1 MTIKCSVRNGRQPIH
16 MSILLNSE
24 DRITATTEV
33 MMMKSIPTDIV
44 TMETEVCSRVAKEG
58 KVYIQEYNSCC
69 HGRFQCPLYHDNTI
83 KCCHSN
89 CAINNGP
96 ILQREE
102 IANSTSQLEG
112 ASVNS
117 EIQSG
122 CYGPTIG
129 ADVNGNPNHS
139 CYILA
144 KDITQRSRSRSASRS
159 QQYNCIGAQNVLL
172 NQSRPLELRES
183 WPSGGS
189 SEPRDSLIDAAQSHN
204 SKSNPANYHHNV
216 PQNPATCSP
225 PAALQGLKSSTR
237 WSSNSASSSSQL
249 STNQKPR
256 STKPRISAIT
266 SSPHTFMTS
275 LVYAVIL
282 LLSVMSQNAPVL
294 AQEPEWITEPS
305 DTKIQELGT
314 QTLYCRIRNR
324 GNRAIA
330 WIQYQRDGNVRNLFI
345 DDERWAAPDR

>member
-1 MTIKCSVRNGRQPIH
+1 
-16 MSILLNSE
+16 MSIVLNSE
-24 DRITATTEV
+24 DRITTTTEV
-33 MMMKSIPTDIV
+33 MMMKSITTDIV

-58 KVYIQEYNSCC
+58 KGDIQECNNCC
-69 HGRFQCPLYHDNTI
+69 HGRFQCPLYHDNMI

-89 CAINNGP
+89 CAINNGL

-117 EIQSG
+117 ESHFG

-129 ADVNGNPNHS
+129 ADVNGNPN
-139 CYILA
+139 CCCILA
-144 KDITQRSRSRSASRS
+144 KDGTKGSRSCSTSRS

-172 NQSRPLELRES
+172 NQSPPLELRES

-189 SEPRDSLIDAAQSHN
+189 SEPRDSSVDAAQSHN

-225 PAALQGLKSSTR
+225 PPTLQGLKSSTR
-237 WSSNSASSSSQL
+237 WSSNSTSSSSQL

-256 STKPRISAIT
+256 STKSRISAIT
-266 SSPHTFMTS
+266 SSPHTLMTS